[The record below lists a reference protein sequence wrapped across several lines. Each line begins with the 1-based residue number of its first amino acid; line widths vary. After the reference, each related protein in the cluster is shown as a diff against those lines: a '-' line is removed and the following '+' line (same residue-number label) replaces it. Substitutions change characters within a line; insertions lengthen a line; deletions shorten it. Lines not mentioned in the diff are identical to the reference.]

1 MILRDELAIQR
12 TQLANQRTLLAF
24 IGTVLQF
31 IIVGITFSK
40 LEVFDELQWMSIPL
54 YVIALT
60 FLIIG
65 VFNFRRNHK
74 RIMGSYSLQTA
85 E

>member
-24 IGTVLQF
+24 IGTMLQF

-40 LEVFDELQWMSIPL
+40 LEVFNELQWMSIPL
-54 YVIALT
+54 YMIASIFLVIG
-60 FLIIG
+60 I
-65 VFNFRRNHK
+65 FNYRRNHK
-74 RIMGSYSLQTA
+74 RIMCSYTNESS